1 MRRML
6 DQESISAII
15 KLAIFFVITG
25 VATAMLMLTLSG
37 GTFGVRTHEYKALF
51 SDVTGVAKGD
61 DVRIAGVSVG
71 SVKKVEI
78 HDTDEAELT
87 FTVRASSPLTQDTI
101 AQLRFRNLVG
111 QRYLALFQGGD
122 GSTAR
127 LAPGS
132 TIPQDRTEEA
142 LDLNVLL
149 NGFKPVFQALSPEDT
164 NKFAFEI
171 VQTLQGEAGNVQ
183 SLLARTASLT
193 STLADRDQLI
203 GDVVVNLSDVLDTIG
218 SRDQQ
223 LTATIDTLQQ
233 FITGLKDDRQ
243 AILGSL
249 DSISDLTTETANLL
263 VEGRPDLSADV
274 TQLRRLTGNLSKK
287 RNLDTIEKSL
297 QILPI
302 KMEKLGNLA
311 SNGSIFNFYVCEL
324 NVDASKLT
332 GTPLDGLLDGLL
344 KQLGQVQAGG
354 DRCRTAPGEYGKAAS

>member
-1 MRRML
+1 MSKAL
-6 DQESISAII
+6 DRESISAIV
-15 KLAIFFVITG
+15 KLSIFFVVTG
-25 VATAMLMLTLSG
+25 AATFLLMLTLSG
-37 GTFGVRTHEYKALF
+37 ANLGSSNEYKAVF

-71 SVKKVEI
+71 SIKKVEI
-78 HDTDEAELT
+78 HDTDEAIIT
-87 FTVRASSPLTQDTI
+87 FSVRTSTPLTQDTN

-111 QRYLALFQGGD
+111 QRYLALFQGGE
-122 GSTAR
+122 GGTAR

-149 NGFKPVFQALSPEDT
+149 NGFKPVFQALSPSDT

-193 STLADRDQLI
+193 STLADRDELI

-233 FITGLKDDRQ
+233 FVTGLKGDRE

-249 DSISDLTTETANLL
+249 DSISDLTTETSNLL
-263 VEGRPDLSADV
+263 VEGRPDLTADV
-274 TQLRRLTGNLSKK
+274 KQLRRLTKNLSSE
-287 RNLDTIEKSL
+287 RNLKTIEEAV

-302 KMEKLGNLA
+302 KMEKLGNLV
-311 SNGSIFNFYVCEL
+311 SNGSLFNFYVCEL
-324 NVDASKLT
+324 NVDVSQLT
-332 GTPLDGLLDGLL
+332 GTPLDGLLDGLISE
-344 KQLGQVQAGG
+344 LGAVQAGG
-354 DRCRTAPGEYGKAAS
+354 DRCRTGNGEYGKAAS

>member
-1 MRRML
+1 MSRML
-6 DQESISAII
+6 DKESISAIV
-15 KLAIFFVITG
+15 KLAVFFVVTG
-25 VATAMLMLTLSG
+25 TATAMLMLTLSNG
-37 GTFGVRTHEYKALF
+37 SLGASNEYKAVF

-71 SVKKVEI
+71 SVKSVEI
-78 HDTDEAELT
+78 HDADQAVVR
-87 FTVRASSPLTQDTI
+87 FSVRASTPLTENTN

-122 GSTAR
+122 GDTSR

-171 VQTLQGEAGNVQ
+171 VQTLQGESGNVQ
-183 SLLARTASLT
+183 NLLARTASLT

-233 FITGLKDDRQ
+233 FITGLKGDRE

-249 DSISDLTTETANLL
+249 DSISDLTTETSNLL
-263 VEGRPDLSADV
+263 VEGRPDLTADV
-274 TQLRRLTGNLSKK
+274 KQLRRLTGNLSKK
-287 RNLDTIEKSL
+287 RNLDTLESAL

-302 KMEKLGNLA
+302 KMEKLGNLV
-311 SNGSIFNFYVCEL
+311 SNGSLFNFYVCEL
-324 NVDASKLT
+324 NVDVSQLT

-344 KQLGQVQAGG
+344 KQLGSLKAGG
-354 DRCRTAPGEYGKAAS
+354 DRCRTGGNEYGKAAS